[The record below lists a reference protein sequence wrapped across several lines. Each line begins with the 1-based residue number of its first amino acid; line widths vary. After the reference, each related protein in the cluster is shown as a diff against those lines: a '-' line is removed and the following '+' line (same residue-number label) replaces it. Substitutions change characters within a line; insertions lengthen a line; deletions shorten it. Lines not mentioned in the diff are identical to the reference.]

1 MNLRTVIATFLIT
14 LSLVAPL
21 HASEPATEADK
32 TEKKKDAGEASDDNA
47 RLPLDELQLF
57 VQIFDQIRS
66 AYVEEVNDQTL
77 FENAIEG
84 MLAGLDPHS
93 SYLTE
98 ESFEDLQESTTG
110 EFGGLGIE
118 VGMEGGFIKVIAPID
133 GTPAA
138 NAGIRTG
145 DLIIKLDEQAVQ
157 GMNINEAIDLMRGEK
172 GSAITLTILRE
183 GIEAPFEV
191 EIIRDIIQVQ
201 SVRSEILE
209 ESFGYLRI
217 AQFQEETGAQF
228 HKEAKKLMSST
239 PGIKGLVLD
248 LRNNPGGL
256 LPACVDVADAL
267 LDSGLIV
274 YTEGRVASA
283 NGEFRASPGDI
294 LDGLPLVVII
304 NNGSASAS
312 EILAGAIQDNQR
324 GIIIGTRS
332 FGKGSVQTVLPLR
345 EDKAIKL
352 TTARY
357 FTPSGNSIQARGI
370 IPDIV
375 VEPAEIKLLQ
385 QGTSISEAN
394 LAGHLKNGK
403 PGKDEKAEQK
413 TSPIAEDNQL
423 YEALNV
429 LKGIAIYRK

>member
-1 MNLRTVIATFLIT
+1 MKLRKLLPIVLSATLIA
-14 LSLVAPL
+14 
-21 HASEPATEADK
+21 ASPWVFSEDSED
-32 TEKKKDAGEASDDNA
+32 A

-66 AYVEEVNDQTL
+66 AYVEEVNDQVL
-77 FENAIEG
+77 FEHAIKG

-93 SYLTE
+93 TYLSE
-98 ESFEDLQESTTG
+98 DSFEDLQESTSG

-118 VGMEGGFIKVIAPID
+118 VGMEGGFIKVISPID

-145 DLIIKLDEQAVQ
+145 DLIIKLDDQAVQ
-157 GMNINEAIDLMRGEK
+157 GMSINDAIDLMRGEK

-183 GIEAPFEV
+183 GIDAPFEV

-201 SVRSEILE
+201 SVRSDIIEDG
-209 ESFGYLRI
+209 FGYVRI
-217 AQFQEETGAQF
+217 AQFQNETGSQF
-228 HKEAKKLMSST
+228 RKEVKKLMAAT
-239 PGIKGLVLD
+239 PALKGLVLD

-256 LPACVDVADAL
+256 LPACVEVADAI
-267 LDSGLIV
+267 LDNGLIV
-274 YTEGRVASA
+274 YTEGRVESA

-294 LDGLPLVVII
+294 LNNLPLVVII

-324 GIIIGTRS
+324 GVVIGTKS

-357 FTPSGNSIQARGI
+357 FTPSGNSIQAEGI
-370 IPDIV
+370 TPDIL
-375 VEPAEIKLLQ
+375 VEPAEIKLLEKQ
-385 QGTSISEAN
+385 VGISEAT
-394 LAGHLKNGK
+394 LARHL
-403 PGKDEKAEQK
+403 EKGNK
-413 TSPIAEDNQL
+413 TTAKTPATEKKQPAIEDDNQL
-423 YEALNV
+423 YEALNI
-429 LKGIAIYRK
+429 LKGIAIFRQ